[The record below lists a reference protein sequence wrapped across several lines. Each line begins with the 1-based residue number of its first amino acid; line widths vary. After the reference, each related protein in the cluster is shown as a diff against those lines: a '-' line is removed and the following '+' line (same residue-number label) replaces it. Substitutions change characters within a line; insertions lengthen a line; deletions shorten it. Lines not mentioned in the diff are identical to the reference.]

1 MKKYVLFVNSISKI
15 GGAQL
20 YILRKVKY
28 LETNGFKVYV
38 VAGMAEDIR
47 FTEFYEHEFIEVKEI
62 IMPPNLFCKDEISDI
77 LERILAFIHYK
88 EQDEIFIES
97 HQVYPAMWAEIFA
110 QKVNRVNLVYCITP
124 FHVNGY
130 IIREFYHKKLRS
142 DELLGCNESYIPET
156 FGNGFKNNYLNIPFD
171 PNEIEKV
178 SNQDTVL
185 GKDNVSDVA
194 LESRDISI
202 LTISR
207 IQKTYIAQSIIDLSD
222 FCKKYP
228 DTSVKYNLVL
238 SENNGSEYDK
248 LKILIDKV
256 KPNNLDIELNGPV
269 LKLTDTIF
277 KGYDLFIGMGTAVL
291 NAVSMGLPSLVVDY
305 RNNRYYGFFGY
316 DYHEFGSG
324 IRPAE
329 KGLDYFLKQVLNK
342 EVDLDEVRKRAMDYF
357 LENYESEKVNRR
369 FLEYQYNINKK
380 VDKEY
385 FEFERRFYNYKD
397 VIKFVLLR
405 TCGVRNTQ
413 KILARLGAIKEF
425 VSRDKNSFK

>member
-1 MKKYVLFVNSISKI
+1 MRKYVLFLNTISEI
-15 GGAQL
+15 GGAEL
-20 YILRKVKY
+20 YVLRKARF
-28 LETNGFKVYV
+28 LENNGFKVYIV
-38 VAGMAEDIR
+38 TGKAQNIR
-47 FTEFYEHEFIEVKEI
+47 FTEFYDYEFLEIKEI
-62 IMPPNLFCKDEISDI
+62 VISPNLFCKNEISGI
-77 LERILAFIHYK
+77 LERILAFIHYQ
-88 EQDEIFIES
+88 EQDEIFVES
-97 HQVYPAMWAEIFA
+97 HQIYPAMWAEIFA

-124 FHVNGY
+124 FRVNGY
-130 IIREFYHKKLRS
+130 IIREFYHKKLRN

-305 RNNRYYGFFGY
+305 KNNRYYGFFGY

-342 EVDLDEVRKRAMDYF
+342 EVDLDEVRKKAMDYF
-357 LENYESEKVNRR
+357 LENYESDKVNRR

-380 VDKEY
+380 ADKKY
-385 FEFERRFYNYKD
+385 FKFEKRFNYKD
-397 VIKFVLLR
+397 IIEFLLLH

-413 KILARLGAIKEF
+413 RILSRLRAIKGF
-425 VSRDKNSFK
+425 VSSDEHPFR

>member
-1 MKKYVLFVNSISKI
+1 MRKYVLFLNTISEI
-15 GGAQL
+15 GGAEL
-20 YILRKVKY
+20 YVLRKARF
-28 LETNGFKVYV
+28 LENNGFKVYIV
-38 VAGMAEDIR
+38 TGKAQNIR
-47 FTEFYEHEFIEVKEI
+47 FTEFYDYEFLEIKEI
-62 IMPPNLFCKDEISDI
+62 VISPNLFCKNEISGI
-77 LERILAFIHYK
+77 LERILAFIHYQ
-88 EQDEIFIES
+88 EQDEIFVES
-97 HQVYPAMWAEIFA
+97 HQIYPAMWAEIFA

-316 DYHEFGSG
+316 DYYESGAG

-329 KGLDYFLKQVLNK
+329 KGLDYFIRQVLNK
-342 EVDLDEVRKRAMDYF
+342 EVDLEEVRKKAMDYF

-380 VDKEY
+380 TDKKY
-385 FEFERRFYNYKD
+385 FKFEKRFNYKD
-397 VIKFVLLR
+397 MIEFL
-405 TCGVRNTQ
+405 CC
-413 KILARLGAIKEF
+413 ILVVFGIPRGF
-425 VSRDKNSFK
+425 

>member
-1 MKKYVLFVNSISKI
+1 MRKYVLFLNTISEI
-15 GGAQL
+15 GGAEL
-20 YILRKVKY
+20 YVLRKARF
-28 LETNGFKVYV
+28 LENNGFKVYIV
-38 VAGMAEDIR
+38 TGKAQNIR
-47 FTEFYEHEFIEVKEI
+47 FTEFYDYEFLEIKEI
-62 IMPPNLFCKDEISDI
+62 VISPNLFCKNEISGI
-77 LERILAFIHYK
+77 LERILAFIHYQ
-88 EQDEIFIES
+88 EQDEIFVES
-97 HQVYPAMWAEIFA
+97 HQIYPAMWAEIFA

-124 FHVNGY
+124 FRVNGY
-130 IIREFYHKKLRS
+130 IIREFYHKKLRN

-305 RNNRYYGFFGY
+305 KNNRYYGFFGY
-316 DYHEFGSG
+316 DYYESGAG

-329 KGLDYFLKQVLNK
+329 KGLDYFIRQVLNK
-342 EVDLDEVRKRAMDYF
+342 EVDLEEVRKKAMDYF

-380 VDKEY
+380 TDKKY
-385 FEFERRFYNYKD
+385 FKFEKRFNYKD
-397 VIKFVLLR
+397 MIEFLLLH

-413 KILARLGAIKEF
+413 RILSRLRAIKGF
-425 VSRDKNSFK
+425 VSSDEHSFR

>member
-1 MKKYVLFVNSISKI
+1 MRKYVLFLNTISEI
-15 GGAQL
+15 GGAEL
-20 YILRKVKY
+20 YVLRKARF
-28 LETNGFKVYV
+28 LENNGFKVYIV
-38 VAGMAEDIR
+38 TGKAQNIR
-47 FTEFYEHEFIEVKEI
+47 FTEFYDYEFLEIKEI
-62 IMPPNLFCKDEISDI
+62 VISPNLFCKNEISGI
-77 LERILAFIHYK
+77 LERILAFIHYQ
-88 EQDEIFIES
+88 EQDEIFVES
-97 HQVYPAMWAEIFA
+97 HQIYPAMWAEIFA

-124 FHVNGY
+124 FRVNGY
-130 IIREFYHKKLRS
+130 IIREFYHKKLRN

-228 DTSVKYNLVL
+228 DASVKYNLVL

-316 DYHEFGSG
+316 DYYESGAG

-329 KGLDYFLKQVLNK
+329 KGLDYFIKQVLNK
-342 EVDLDEVRKRAMDYF
+342 EVDLEEVRKKAMDYF

-380 VDKEY
+380 TDKKY
-385 FEFERRFYNYKD
+385 FKFEKRFNYKD
-397 VIKFVLLR
+397 MIEFLLLH

-413 KILARLGAIKEF
+413 RILSRLRAIKGF
-425 VSRDKNSFK
+425 VSSDEHSFR

>member
-1 MKKYVLFVNSISKI
+1 MRKYVLFLNTISEI
-15 GGAQL
+15 GGAEL
-20 YILRKVKY
+20 YVLRKARF
-28 LETNGFKVYV
+28 LENNGFKVYIV
-38 VAGMAEDIR
+38 TGKAQNIR
-47 FTEFYEHEFIEVKEI
+47 FTEFYDYEFLEIKEI
-62 IMPPNLFCKDEISDI
+62 VISPNLFCKNEISGI
-77 LERILAFIHYK
+77 LERILAFIHYQ
-88 EQDEIFIES
+88 EQDEIFVES
-97 HQVYPAMWAEIFA
+97 HQIYPAMWAEIFA

-228 DTSVKYNLVL
+228 DASVKYNLVL

-316 DYHEFGSG
+316 DYYESGAG

-329 KGLDYFLKQVLNK
+329 KGLDYFIKQVLNK
-342 EVDLDEVRKRAMDYF
+342 EVDLEEVRKKAMDYF

-380 VDKEY
+380 TDKKY
-385 FEFERRFYNYKD
+385 FKFEKRFNYKD
-397 VIKFVLLR
+397 MIEFLLLH

-413 KILARLGAIKEF
+413 RILSRLRAIKGF
-425 VSRDKNSFK
+425 VSSDEHSFR

>member
-1 MKKYVLFVNSISKI
+1 MRKYVLFLNTISEI
-15 GGAQL
+15 GGAEL
-20 YILRKVKY
+20 YVLRKARF
-28 LETNGFKVYV
+28 LENNGFKVYIV
-38 VAGMAEDIR
+38 TGKAQNIR
-47 FTEFYEHEFIEVKEI
+47 FTEFYDYEFLEIKEI
-62 IMPPNLFCKDEISDI
+62 VISPNLFCKNEISGI
-77 LERILAFIHYK
+77 LERILAFIHYQ
-88 EQDEIFIES
+88 EQDEIFVES
-97 HQVYPAMWAEIFA
+97 HQIYPAMWAEIFA

-124 FHVNGY
+124 FRVNGY
-130 IIREFYHKKLRS
+130 IIREFYHKKLRN

-305 RNNRYYGFFGY
+305 KNNRYYGFFGY

-342 EVDLDEVRKRAMDYF
+342 EVDLDEVRKKAMDYF
-357 LENYESEKVNRR
+357 LENYESDKVNRR

-380 VDKEY
+380 ADKKY
-385 FEFERRFYNYKD
+385 FKFEKRFNYKD
-397 VIKFVLLR
+397 IIEFLLLH

-413 KILARLGAIKEF
+413 RILSRLRAIKGFFSSDEH
-425 VSRDKNSFK
+425 SFR

>member
-1 MKKYVLFVNSISKI
+1 MRKYVLFLNTISEI
-15 GGAQL
+15 GGAEL
-20 YILRKVKY
+20 YVLRKARF
-28 LETNGFKVYV
+28 LENNGFKVYIV
-38 VAGMAEDIR
+38 TGKAQNIR
-47 FTEFYEHEFIEVKEI
+47 FTEFYDYEFLEIKEI
-62 IMPPNLFCKDEISDI
+62 VISPNLFCKNEISGI
-77 LERILAFIHYK
+77 LERILAFIHYQ
-88 EQDEIFIES
+88 EQDEIFVES
-97 HQVYPAMWAEIFA
+97 HQIYPAMWAEIFA

-228 DTSVKYNLVL
+228 DASVKYNLVL

-305 RNNRYYGFFGY
+305 RNNKYYGFFGY

-329 KGLDYFLKQVLNK
+329 KGLDYFIKQVLNK
-342 EVDLDEVRKRAMDYF
+342 EVDLDEVRKKAMDYF
-357 LENYESEKVNRR
+357 LENYESEKVNKR
-369 FLEYQYNINKK
+369 FLVYQYNINKK
-380 VDKEY
+380 ADKKY
-385 FEFERRFYNYKD
+385 FKFEKRFNCKDIIEF
-397 VIKFVLLR
+397 LLLH

-413 KILARLGAIKEF
+413 RILSRLRAIKGFFSSDEH
-425 VSRDKNSFK
+425 SFR

>member
-1 MKKYVLFVNSISKI
+1 MRKYVLFFNTISEI
-15 GGAQL
+15 GGAEL
-20 YILRKVKY
+20 YILRKARF
-28 LETNGFKVYV
+28 LENNGFKVYIV
-38 VAGMAEDIR
+38 TGKAQNIR
-47 FTEFYEHEFIEVKEI
+47 FTEFYDYEFLEIKEI
-62 IMPPNLFCKDEISDI
+62 VISPNLFCKNEISGI
-77 LERILAFIHYK
+77 LERILAFIHYQ
-88 EQDEIFIES
+88 EQDEIFVES
-97 HQVYPAMWAEIFA
+97 HQIYPAMWAEIFA

-124 FHVNGY
+124 FRVNGY
-130 IIREFYHKKLRS
+130 IIREFYHKKLRNN
-142 DELLGCNESYIPET
+142 ELLGCNESYIPET

-207 IQKTYIAQSIIDLSD
+207 IQKTYIAQSVIDLSD

-342 EVDLDEVRKRAMDYF
+342 EVDLDEVRKKAMDYF
-357 LENYESEKVNRR
+357 LENYESDKVNRR

-380 VDKEY
+380 ADKKY
-385 FEFERRFYNYKD
+385 FKFEKRFNYKD
-397 VIKFVLLR
+397 IIEFLLLH

-413 KILARLGAIKEF
+413 RILSRLRAIKGFFSSDEH
-425 VSRDKNSFK
+425 SFR

>member
-1 MKKYVLFVNSISKI
+1 MRKYVLFFNTISEI
-15 GGAQL
+15 GGAEL
-20 YILRKVKY
+20 YVLRKARF
-28 LETNGFKVYV
+28 LENNGFKVYIV
-38 VAGMAEDIR
+38 TGKAQNIR
-47 FTEFYEHEFIEVKEI
+47 FTEFYDYEFLEIKEI
-62 IMPPNLFCKDEISDI
+62 VISPNLFCKNEISGI
-77 LERILAFIHYK
+77 LERILVFIHYQ
-88 EQDEIFIES
+88 EQDEIFVES
-97 HQVYPAMWAEIFA
+97 HQIYPAMWAEIFA

-124 FHVNGY
+124 FRVNGY
-130 IIREFYHKKLRS
+130 IIREFYHKKLRN

-171 PNEIEKV
+171 ANEIEKV

-305 RNNRYYGFFGY
+305 RNNKYYGFFGY

-329 KGLDYFLKQVLNK
+329 KGLDYFIKQVLNK
-342 EVDLDEVRKRAMDYF
+342 EVDLDEVRKKAMDYF
-357 LENYESEKVNRR
+357 LENYESEKVNKR
-369 FLEYQYNINKK
+369 FLVYQYNINKK
-380 VDKEY
+380 ADKKY
-385 FEFERRFYNYKD
+385 FKFEKRFNCKDIIEF
-397 VIKFVLLR
+397 LLLH

-413 KILARLGAIKEF
+413 RILSRLRAIKGF
-425 VSRDKNSFK
+425 VSSDEHPFR

>member
-1 MKKYVLFVNSISKI
+1 MRKYVLFLNTISEI
-15 GGAQL
+15 GGAEL
-20 YILRKVKY
+20 YVLRKARF
-28 LETNGFKVYV
+28 LENNGFKVYIV
-38 VAGMAEDIR
+38 TGKAQNIR
-47 FTEFYEHEFIEVKEI
+47 FTEFYDYEFLEIKEI
-62 IMPPNLFCKDEISDI
+62 VISPNLFCKNEISGI
-77 LERILAFIHYK
+77 LERILVFIHYQ
-88 EQDEIFIES
+88 EQDEIFVES
-97 HQVYPAMWAEIFA
+97 HQIYPAMWAEIFA

-124 FHVNGY
+124 FRVNGY
-130 IIREFYHKKLRS
+130 IIREFYHKKLRN

-228 DTSVKYNLVL
+228 DASVKYNLVL

-316 DYHEFGSG
+316 DYYESGAG

-329 KGLDYFLKQVLNK
+329 KGLDYFIKQVLNK
-342 EVDLDEVRKRAMDYF
+342 EVDLEEVRKKAMDYF

-380 VDKEY
+380 TDKKY
-385 FEFERRFYNYKD
+385 FKFEKRFNYKD
-397 VIKFVLLR
+397 MIEFLLLH

-413 KILARLGAIKEF
+413 RILSRLRAIKGF
-425 VSRDKNSFK
+425 VSSDEHSFR

>member
-1 MKKYVLFVNSISKI
+1 MRKYVLFLNTISEI
-15 GGAQL
+15 GGAEL
-20 YILRKVKY
+20 YVLRKARF
-28 LETNGFKVYV
+28 LENNGFKVYIV
-38 VAGMAEDIR
+38 TGKAQNIR
-47 FTEFYEHEFIEVKEI
+47 FTEFYDYEFLEIKEI
-62 IMPPNLFCKDEISDI
+62 VISPNLFCKNEISGI
-77 LERILAFIHYK
+77 LERILAFIHYQ
-88 EQDEIFIES
+88 EQDEIFVES
-97 HQVYPAMWAEIFA
+97 HQIYPAMWAEIFA

-228 DTSVKYNLVL
+228 DASVKYNLVL

-305 RNNRYYGFFGY
+305 KNNRYYGFFGY

-342 EVDLDEVRKRAMDYF
+342 EVDLDEVRKKAMDYF
-357 LENYESEKVNRR
+357 LENYESDKVNRR

-380 VDKEY
+380 ADKKY
-385 FEFERRFYNYKD
+385 FKFEKRFNCKDIIEF
-397 VIKFVLLR
+397 LLLH

-413 KILARLGAIKEF
+413 RILSRLRAIKGFFSSDEH
-425 VSRDKNSFK
+425 SFR